1 MVIEFGADG
10 SILDSTIHPTVLQ
23 NPIRLTYEE
32 VEAIL
37 NESGVGSSL
46 SESGVGSVLKESGV
60 SSSLKESDVSSSRNE
75 TSTTPSTKRPFTS
88 TVHRTIS
95 SPYTTLQPLAQ
106 PLQNQQRWTKRRE
119 IASNASVLGFAS
131 SNSALPAST
140 DAIFQRVASPDVTA
154 LGIRETLTTLY
165 GLARRRRLYREQRG
179 CIDFSFPE
187 ARFHVKEGQ
196 VEGCIQNEDM
206 AGKAENLVME
216 MMVAAGEVIGLIG
229 KENVGEGGKCDV

>member
-1 MVIEFGADG
+1 MIEFGADG
-10 SILDSTIHPTVLQ
+10 GILDSTIHPTVLQ

-37 NESGVGSSL
+37 NESGVD
-46 SESGVGSVLKESGV
+46 
-60 SSSLKESDVSSSRNE
+60 SSLKEGDMDSSLKE
-75 TSTTPSTKRPFTS
+75 GGAIPSTKRPFTS
-88 TVHRTIS
+88 TVHRAVS

-106 PLQNQQRWTKRRE
+106 PLQNQQRWAKRRE
-119 IASNASVLGFAS
+119 IASNASVLGFTS
-131 SNSALPAST
+131 SSSALPAST
-140 DAIFQRVASPDVTA
+140 DVIFQRVASPDVTA
-154 LGIRETLTTLY
+154 LGIRETLSTLY

-206 AGKAENLVME
+206 TGKAENLVME

-229 KENVGEGGKCDV
+229 KENVGEGGKCDA

>member
-1 MVIEFGADG
+1 MIEFGADG
-10 SILDSTIHPTVLQ
+10 GILDSTIHPTVLQ

-37 NESGVGSSL
+37 NESGVD
-46 SESGVGSVLKESGV
+46 
-60 SSSLKESDVSSSRNE
+60 SSLKEGDMDSSLKE
-75 TSTTPSTKRPFTS
+75 GGAIPSTKRPFTS
-88 TVHRTIS
+88 TVHRAVS

-106 PLQNQQRWTKRRE
+106 PLQNQQRWAKRRE
-119 IASNASVLGFAS
+119 IASNASVLGFTS
-131 SNSALPAST
+131 SSSALPAST
-140 DAIFQRVASPDVTA
+140 DVIFQRVASPDVTA
-154 LGIRETLTTLY
+154 LGIRETLSTLY

-229 KENVGEGGKCDV
+229 KENVREGGKCEA

>member
-37 NESGVGSSL
+37 NESGVSSSL
-46 SESGVGSVLKESGV
+46 SESGVGSVLKEGGV
-60 SSSLKESDVSSSRNE
+60 SSSLKESDA
-75 TSTTPSTKRPFTS
+75 TPSTKRPFTS

-106 PLQNQQRWTKRRE
+106 PLQNQQRWAKRRE

-131 SNSALPAST
+131 SNSALPAAT

>member
-1 MVIEFGADG
+1 M
-10 SILDSTIHPTVLQ
+10 
-23 NPIRLTYEE
+23 
-32 VEAIL
+32 
-37 NESGVGSSL
+37 
-46 SESGVGSVLKESGV
+46 
-60 SSSLKESDVSSSRNE
+60 
-75 TSTTPSTKRPFTS
+75 
-88 TVHRTIS
+88 
-95 SPYTTLQPLAQ
+95 
-106 PLQNQQRWTKRRE
+106 
-119 IASNASVLGFAS
+119 LGFAS
-131 SNSALPAST
+131 SSSALPAST
-140 DAIFQRVASPDVTA
+140 DVIFQRVASPDVTA

>member
-1 MVIEFGADG
+1 MIEFGADG
-10 SILDSTIHPTVLQ
+10 GILDSTIHPTVLQ

-37 NESGVGSSL
+37 NESGVD
-46 SESGVGSVLKESGV
+46 
-60 SSSLKESDVSSSRNE
+60 SSLKEGDMDSSLKE
-75 TSTTPSTKRPFTS
+75 GGAIPSTKRPFTS
-88 TVHRTIS
+88 TVHRAVS

-106 PLQNQQRWTKRRE
+106 PLQNQQRWEKRRE
-119 IASNASVLGFAS
+119 IASNASVLGFTS
-131 SNSALPAST
+131 SSSALPAST
-140 DAIFQRVASPDVTA
+140 DVIFQRVASPDVTA
-154 LGIRETLTTLY
+154 LGIRETLSTLY

-229 KENVGEGGKCDV
+229 KENVGEGGKCDA

>member
-1 MVIEFGADG
+1 MIEFGADG
-10 SILDSTIHPTVLQ
+10 GILDSTIHPTVLQ

-37 NESGVGSSL
+37 NESGVD
-46 SESGVGSVLKESGV
+46 
-60 SSSLKESDVSSSRNE
+60 SSLKEGDMDSSLKE
-75 TSTTPSTKRPFTS
+75 GGAIPSTKRPFTS
-88 TVHRTIS
+88 TVHRAVS

-106 PLQNQQRWTKRRE
+106 PLQNQQRWAKRRE
-119 IASNASVLGFAS
+119 IASNASVLGFTS
-131 SNSALPAST
+131 SSSALPAST
-140 DAIFQRVASPDVTA
+140 DVIFQRVASPDVTA
-154 LGIRETLTTLY
+154 LGIRETLSTLY

-229 KENVGEGGKCDV
+229 KENVREGGKCDA

>member
-46 SESGVGSVLKESGV
+46 SESGVSSVLKEGEV

-88 TVHRTIS
+88 TVHRAVS

-131 SNSALPAST
+131 SSSTLPAST

-229 KENVGEGGKCDV
+229 KENVGKGGKCDV

>member
-10 SILDSTIHPTVLQ
+10 SSLDSTIHPTVLQ

-32 VEAIL
+32 VETIL
-37 NESGVGSSL
+37 NESVGSSL
-46 SESGVGSVLKESGV
+46 KESGVGSVLKEGGV

-140 DAIFQRVASPDVTA
+140 DVIFQRVASPDVTA

>member
-37 NESGVGSSL
+37 NESGVGS
-46 SESGVGSVLKESGV
+46 V
-60 SSSLKESDVSSSRNE
+60 LKESDVSSSRNE

-95 SPYTTLQPLAQ
+95 SPYTTLQPLTQ

-131 SNSALPAST
+131 SNSTLPAAT